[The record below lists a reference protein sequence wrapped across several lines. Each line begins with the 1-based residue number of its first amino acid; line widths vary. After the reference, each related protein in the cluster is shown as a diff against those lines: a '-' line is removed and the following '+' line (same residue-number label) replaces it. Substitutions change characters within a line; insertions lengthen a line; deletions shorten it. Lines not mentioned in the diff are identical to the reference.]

1 MITIVIHAY
10 EICTENVIKLIVY
23 LEPSRGIDRH
33 AYRDTVAAAYKY
45 RYRYKYQGPA
55 WVDDIDLVWIRWPRK
70 GHHNRPRSLSRTVI
84 VPSGID
90 SIWHRSLSR
99 TVMIPSGINR

>member
-10 EICTENVIKLIVY
+10 EICIENVIKLIVC
-23 LEPSRGIDRH
+23 LEPGRYSCCSIYIDR
-33 AYRDTVAAAYKY
+33 YR
-45 RYRYKYQGPA
+45 GPV
-55 WVDDIDLVWIRWPRK
+55 WVDDIDPVWIRWPRK

-84 VPSGID
+84 VPSGTD
-90 SIWHRSLSR
+90 STWYKSLSR